1 MQHTKTLLW
10 SILLTASCSA
20 PGVAQQAPA
29 ATADRPAYCAEYYG
43 CIESRP
49 LSEAEARSSRGYPA
63 STPPE
68 AEIASRG
75 TKGSTDTGA
84 KGRPAP
90 IDLSARQPSPVT
102 AF

>member
-1 MQHTKTLLW
+1 MQHSK
-10 SILLTASCSA
+10 ILLLSVSLMASCSA
-20 PGVAQQAPA
+20 PGIAQQTPA

-63 STPPE
+63 PLPSQADIAFRNPRSLSGSGPE
-68 AEIASRG
+68 EPSP
-75 TKGSTDTGA
+75 TD
-84 KGRPAP
+84 P
-90 IDLSARQPSPVT
+90 SARSLPPRA